1 MPKVG
6 KKHFAYTPAGEA
18 AAAAEASA
26 TGEKVEKGYSTGGRV
41 KGARKKKKKK
51 KSSTKAP
58 KGYVVARG
66 SGAARPQ
73 YFKVNT

>member
-6 KKHFAYTPAGEA
+6 DKHFAYTEKGKKKAKSEA
-18 AAAAEASA
+18 VK
-26 TGEKVEKGYSTGGRV
+26 TGEKVEYKDGGKV
-41 KGARKKKKKK
+41 SKKKK
-51 KSSTKAP
+51 KSSSEVRE
-58 KGYVVARG
+58 GYVVARG